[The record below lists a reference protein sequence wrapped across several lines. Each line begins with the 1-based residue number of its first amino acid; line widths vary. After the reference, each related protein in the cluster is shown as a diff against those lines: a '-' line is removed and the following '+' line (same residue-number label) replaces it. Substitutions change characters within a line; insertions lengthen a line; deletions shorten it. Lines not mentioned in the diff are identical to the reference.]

1 MYSLVNSTK
10 RGFGKFRA
18 AMATLCL
25 MAFAALPS
33 FAQDAAPS
41 AVAGLDTLA
50 NRIGQVSDKINTVI
64 APAMLTLVVVLT
76 VLVLVIRIAK
86 KPRSA
91 S

>member
-1 MYSLVNSTK
+1 MYSLVRSTV

-18 AMATLCL
+18 ACATLCL

-33 FAQDAAPS
+33 FAQDATSP
-41 AVAGLDTLA
+41 VAGLDTLA
-50 NRIGQVSDKINTVI
+50 ARIGEVSSKINTVI